1 MHAWGVVG
9 PKAKIGWFWRVH
21 QLDPFCP
28 PYFLLNPNCFCLSQQ
43 KIKALIY
50 NALFNIYVHK
60 VFLFNLKSII
70 TLNSKLNYTNHT
82 HKQIVDSLLDGVAT
96 CSSTHLSFSLSRQTT
111 YPLHIQLHAFVPSQ
125 RSNTLIIIHK

>member
-9 PKAKIGWFWRVH
+9 PKATIGWLWRVH

-60 VFLFNLKSII
+60 VFLFNLKSTI
-70 TLNSKLNYTNHT
+70 TLNSKLNYTNQKKRLWLVYWIGLPHDHPLT
-82 HKQIVDSLLDGVAT
+82 YLFHYQGELL
-96 CSSTHLSFSLSRQTT
+96 SH
-111 YPLHIQLHAFVPSQ
+111 YHIQLHALIPSQ
-125 RSNTLIIIHK
+125 RSNTLIIIDQ